1 MSLLHLGAQKILTN
15 KDEDNKPKKNKDGSF
30 LVNFKIPYIVT
41 PVAKKKKTKAKKFHH
56 KPAKKP
62 HHIKKFHHRIMHHK
76 LYPPPHY
83 PNAHAQDASRRP
95 QPGYNQ
101 PPAPGKKISILSI
114 TASDKGVKCLVE
126 PLTFRTI
133 CPRVDAVCGSRL
145 ALEKETK
152 RKPR

>member
-41 PVAKKKKTKAKKFHH
+41 PVAKKKKIKAKKFHH

-76 LYPPPHY
+76 PYQPPLYHHA
-83 PNAHAQDASRRP
+83 NAQDASRP
-95 QPGYNQ
+95 LQPSYNQ
-101 PPAPGKKISILSI
+101 PLAPGKKISILSV
-114 TASDKGVKCLVE
+114 TACNKVN
-126 PLTFRTI
+126 
-133 CPRVDAVCGSRL
+133 VC
-145 ALEKETK
+145 
-152 RKPR
+152 